1 MILGGARYGKK
12 SVFCYYIFMVL
23 SLLSGIPHLIDGIY
37 ERGMWEVNY
46 GIVGFPI
53 LIGMWTFY
61 KYKKL
66 K

>member
-1 MILGGARYGKK
+1 MAKK
-12 SVFCYYIFMVL
+12 VYFVITLL

>member
-1 MILGGARYGKK
+1 MAKK
-12 SVFCYYIFMVL
+12 VYFVITFFMVL

-37 ERGMWEVNY
+37 ERGMWKVNY

>member
-1 MILGGARYGKK
+1 MYFVIT
-12 SVFCYYIFMVL
+12 FFMVL